1 MKESSRVLVVAS
13 LMLAMFLAAIE
24 ATIVATAMPT
34 IIGSLGGFRLY
45 SWVFS
50 AFLLTQGAFIPIFGR
65 LSDLYGR
72 KPVFTVATLIF
83 LLGAFLSGHARSMEQ
98 LIIFR
103 AVQGLGAAGVQPI
116 TQTIIGDIFT
126 LEERA
131 RVQGWLSSVWGISS
145 VAGPTLGGLIVDHWS
160 WPWIFYINIPLGLI
174 AIAGLWLFLRER
186 PAAQRHSID
195 YAGSALLVTAVTALL
210 VFVIEGGSGWPWL
223 SAGSLG
229 FLGLAAGT
237 GAVFLWWENRVAE
250 PLLPP
255 GLFANRVI
263 AFCDL
268 AVVFSGALTLGI
280 SSFTPTLV
288 QGVMGTSATVAGLAL
303 GAMSLGWPLASTFSG
318 RLMLR
323 IGYRSTAIAGSFF
336 TIISAG
342 VMLSLPYVPSVAT
355 AALGSFLMGMGMG
368 LTSTTFI
375 VAVQG
380 AVSWEQRGVAT
391 SSNAFMRMLG
401 STVGVAVFG
410 NILNNGLVRQL
421 ASLPDTVK
429 SAVGTNPDVA
439 RMLLDPVTR
448 HSLPAWVLQ
457 PLRDALFVS
466 VHGVYVALAVTA
478 VAGALVVRL
487 IPRGLPDG
495 LQARR

>member
-1 MKESSRVLVVAS
+1 MKEGNRVLVVAS

-50 AFLLTQGAFIPIFGR
+50 AFLLAQGAFIPIFGR

-72 KPVFTVATLIF
+72 KPVFTVATCIF
-83 LLGAFLSGHARSMEQ
+83 LLGAFLSGHARSMVE
-98 LIIFR
+98 LIVFR

-145 VAGPTLGGLIVDHWS
+145 VAGPTLGGIIVDHWS

-195 YAGSALLVTAVTALL
+195 YPGSALLVTAVTALL
-210 VFVIEGGSGWPWL
+210 VFVIEGGTGWPWL

-229 FLGLAAGT
+229 FLSLAIGAGT
-237 GAVFLWWENRVAE
+237 VFLWWENRVAE
-250 PLLPP
+250 PLLPL
-255 GLFANRVI
+255 GLFANRVMT
-263 AFCDL
+263 FCDL
-268 AVVFSGALTLGI
+268 AVLFSGALTLGI

-303 GAMSLGWPLASTFSG
+303 GAMSIGWPLASTFSG

-323 IGYRSTAIAGSFF
+323 IGYRSTALAGSLF
-336 TIISAG
+336 TILSAV
-342 VMLSLPYVPSVAT
+342 VMLSLPYVPGVAT
-355 AALGSFLMGMGMG
+355 AATGSFLMGLGMG

-401 STVGVAVFG
+401 STLGVAIFG
-410 NILNNGLVRQL
+410 NILNNGLVGQL
-421 ASLPDTVK
+421 RALPEAVK
-429 SAVGTNPDVA
+429 GAVGTNPDVA
-439 RMLLDPVTR
+439 RILLDPATR
-448 HSLPAWVLQ
+448 QSLPVWVLQ
-457 PLRDALFVS
+457 PLQEALFS
-466 VHGVYVALAVTA
+466 SLQGVYVALLITA
-478 VAGALVVRL
+478 VAGTLIVRF
-487 IPRGLPDG
+487 IPPGLPDS
-495 LQARR
+495 LQAK